1 MKERMEVKNEVRLK
15 EWLILW
21 PLLPVFISSRA
32 VMILFD
38 APRIP
43 EIPWSL
49 WSRFSLV
56 SLLFWK
62 KEFLNK
68 EGVELLVRG
77 RVKNR
82 EQEERDSYIFDSILF
97 LFFFF
102 FFILS
107 SRFWWLESERIEGI
121 PRSTG
126 SFWIFGLVSVWWLLL
141 WWWWWL
147 SHLSQTAPWRSDSY
161 PAASGLHLVALYDS
175 LYTSETVRSES
186 MLPYENECMINLLKH
201 TVVLFFGV
209 RLYFRKRKSDCAYD

>member
-77 RVKNR
+77 RVKNG

-102 FFILS
+102 FFFILS
-107 SRFWWLESERIEGI
+107 SRFLDWKRRENRGHSTLNGFVLDFWVGFCMMIIIMMMMMIE
-121 PRSTG
+121 P
-126 SFWIFGLVSVWWLLL
+126 
-141 WWWWWL
+141 
-147 SHLSQTAPWRSDSY
+147 P
-161 PAASGLHLVALYDS
+161 
-175 LYTSETVRSES
+175 
-186 MLPYENECMINLLKH
+186 
-201 TVVLFFGV
+201 
-209 RLYFRKRKSDCAYD
+209 